1 MFRKWPVLGPTKKN
15 INDDGYGYYYYSPP
29 GTCKTLDRVLA
40 VWDSVRVTLW
50 LDSRLFEGRGH
61 VLFIEIFHL
70 PHGLFSINVCET
82 QRQTGMRGQGC
93 LCQEA
98 RVVASSPTFI
108 SGPWRPGPQQQVGT
122 VTPARR
128 EPLGTCSRAGTSL
141 TKAPPPGMRQES
153 PTQQR
158 FPPNSPQ
165 SPSPRPFL
173 ATHIMDLNTNAVKG
187 KNYGGLS
194 ESLR

>member
-1 MFRKWPVLGPTKKN
+1 MLLL
-15 INDDGYGYYYYSPP
+15 SAPP
-29 GTCKTLDRVLA
+29 GTCKTMDRVLA

-50 LDSRLFEGRGH
+50 LDSWLFEGRGH
-61 VLFIEIFHL
+61 VLFIEIVHL
-70 PHGLFSINVCET
+70 SRGIFSINVCET
-82 QRQTGMRGQGC
+82 QRQAGRRGQGF
-93 LCQEA
+93 LCQEV
-98 RVVASSPTFI
+98 RVAASSHTFI
-108 SGPWRPGPQQQVGT
+108 SGAWRRGPQQQVGT

-128 EPLGTCSRAGTSL
+128 GVWWPLGICSRAGASP
-141 TKAPPPGMRQES
+141 TKAPPPRTRQES
-153 PTQQR
+153 TTQRR

-173 ATHIMDLNTNAVKG
+173 ARHIMDLNMNAVKG

>member
-15 INDDGYGYYYYSPP
+15 INDDGYGYYYYYSPP
-29 GTCKTLDRVLA
+29 GACETLDRVLA
-40 VWDSVRVTLW
+40 VWDGVCVTLW
-50 LDSRLFEGRGH
+50 LDFRLFEDRGH

-70 PHGLFSINVCET
+70 SYGLFSINVCET
-82 QRQTGMRGQGC
+82 QTGRHGQGC

-98 RVVASSPTFI
+98 RVAASSPIFI
-108 SGPWRPGPQQQVGT
+108 SGPWRRGPQQQVGT
-122 VTPARR
+122 VAPARTLQGWR
-128 EPLGTCSRAGTSL
+128 FSNQSAPLGT
-141 TKAPPPGMRQES
+141 RQES
-153 PTQQR
+153 TTQRR

-173 ATHIMDLNTNAVKG
+173 GRHIMDLNMNAVKG